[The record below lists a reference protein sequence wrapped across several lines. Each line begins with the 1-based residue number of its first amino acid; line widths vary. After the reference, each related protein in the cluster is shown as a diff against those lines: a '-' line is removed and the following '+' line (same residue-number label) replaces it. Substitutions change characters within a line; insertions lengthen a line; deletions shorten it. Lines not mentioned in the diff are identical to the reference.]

1 MLLTDRNFNTSFYE
15 PAGGGDPLLYQHL
28 FLQNI
33 IMLILV
39 LLYNNYYNSQSFFE
53 KGNLCNF
60 INENYENSLNANE
73 YLSKTK
79 ATSSNYVLNSN
90 YLNNDFNFNEF
101 NIQYKLLFGNSK
113 ELPDLKFLTWFI
125 GFVEGDGSF
134 IVAKRGDISF
144 VITQDSRDI
153 QVLNMIQ
160 DVLRFGKVIKQ
171 GQSTSRYVVQDKKG
185 LYLICLLFNKNIV
198 TPQKLK
204 SFEKFLSAF
213 NAYASKGT
221 LRFKPVNFSNSVIK
235 PTLKD
240 AWLAGFTDSEGC
252 FSVSIYGHNRYN
264 ILFDLAQKG
273 EENKEILELFVTLFN
288 VGKIYKH
295 SNKFTY
301 YYRVNGL
308 SDTAKLF
315 NYFNTYELRT
325 KKLKSY
331 ILWKDLH
338 KKINDKQHLDLTLRY
353 SLKVLASKVNNTWN

>member
-15 PAGGGDPLLYQHL
+15 PAGGGDPILYQHL
-28 FLQNI
+28 FLPNI

-39 LLYNNYYNSQSFFE
+39 LLYYNNNYNQSFFE
-53 KGNLCNF
+53 KWNLCNF
-60 INENYENSLNANE
+60 INENNDNSLNTNK
-73 YLSKTK
+73 YLSKT
-79 ATSSNYVLNSN
+79 TSSNYVLNFNDSN
-90 YLNNDFNFNEF
+90 NNFNFNEF
-101 NIQYKLLFGNSK
+101 NIQYKLLLGNSK
-113 ELPDLKFLTWFI
+113 ELPNFEFLTWFI

-160 DVLRFGKVIKQ
+160 DVLGFGKVIKQ
-171 GQSTSRYVVQDKKG
+171 GQSTSRYVIQDKKG

-198 TPQKLK
+198 SPQKFK

-213 NAYASKGT
+213 NVYASKGT
-221 LRFKPVNFSNSVIK
+221 LRFKSVNFCNSTVK

-252 FSVSIYGHNRYN
+252 FSVSIYGNNRYN

-273 EENKEILELFVTLFN
+273 EENKEILELFVILFN

-308 SDTAKLF
+308 LDTAKLF

-338 KKINDKQHLDLTLRY
+338 KKINDKQHLDPTLRY